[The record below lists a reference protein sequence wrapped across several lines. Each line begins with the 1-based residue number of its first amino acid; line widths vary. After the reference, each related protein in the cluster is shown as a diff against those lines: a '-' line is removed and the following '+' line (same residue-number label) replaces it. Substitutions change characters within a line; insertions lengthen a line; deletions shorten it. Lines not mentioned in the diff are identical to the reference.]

1 MNDFY
6 GPKGIYPDKKKRT
19 LGQKE
24 INLAYSIL
32 LKQKPNFEIGFDS
45 TDREMI
51 RDILIKQRKLD
62 PDYNKGQLTKD
73 SVNEFSMKLQKS
85 TQDMVDALLKL
96 KTQCQKK

>member
-1 MNDFY
+1 M
-6 GPKGIYPDKKKRT
+6 K
-19 LGQKE
+19 
-24 INLAYSIL
+24 YSIL

-73 SVNEFSMKLQKS
+73 SVNEMSVETKKIINKLNKKEKEMFM
-85 TQDMVDALLKL
+85 DMVDMLGLQVMRL
-96 KTQCQKK
+96 QKRQENSNQKIKRYD